1 MKQFFSSLQVKDV
14 KYCIDGQNAI
24 DACKAILNEAVAS
37 AKGPKVQPLS
47 LIILDF

>member
-1 MKQFFSSLQVKDV
+1 VKDV